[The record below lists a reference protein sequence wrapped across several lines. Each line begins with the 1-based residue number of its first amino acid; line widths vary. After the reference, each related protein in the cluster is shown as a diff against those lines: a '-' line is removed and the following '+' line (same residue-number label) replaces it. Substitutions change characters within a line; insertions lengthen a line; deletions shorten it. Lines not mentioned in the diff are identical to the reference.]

1 MYSQFTTDVIVGNT
15 DCWAKTGYM
24 VVKVTGSYLFR
35 VDFGFGYNHGISST
49 AATITLDSNLG
60 LTIPMVMKWQNKVFQ
75 LMYNRD
81 S

>member
-35 VDFGFGYNHGISST
+35 VDFGFDYSNGYEMAEQSV
-49 AATITLDSNLG
+49 TIN
-60 LTIPMVMKWQNKVFQ
+60 I
-75 LMYNRD
+75 
-81 S
+81 

>member
-35 VDFGFGYNHGISST
+35 VDFGFGYNHGISYPPTTVS
-49 AATITLDSNLG
+49 LDSNLG
-60 LTIPMVMKWQNKVFQ
+60 FNYSNGYEMAEQSITINI
-75 LMYNRD
+75 
-81 S
+81 